1 MSKYRAKATH
11 MPSLERRDDV
21 LHLSG
26 PVTGLTVVELDRK
39 SLTLDGIRAISL
51 DAVTTV
57 DTVGVAL
64 IAQLVARAS
73 RSGSRPQVTGSPS
86 GLNELCLAYRIA
98 PDFSDF
104 P

>member
-1 MSKYRAKATH
+1 
-11 MPSLERRDDV
+11 MPTVERDGDTLR
-21 LHLSG
+21 LSG
-26 PVTGLTVVELDRK
+26 PITGLTVVELDRK
-39 SLTLDGIRAISL
+39 ALPLEGFRVISL

-73 RSGSRPQVTGSPS
+73 HSGSRPQVTGSPS
-86 GLNELCLAYRIA
+86 GLSELCLAYRIE